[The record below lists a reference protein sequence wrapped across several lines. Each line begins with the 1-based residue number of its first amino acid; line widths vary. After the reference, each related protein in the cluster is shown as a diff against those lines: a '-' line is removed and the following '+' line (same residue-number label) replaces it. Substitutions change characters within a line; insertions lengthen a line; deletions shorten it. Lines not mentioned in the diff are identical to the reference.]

1 MAAEPEVAHE
11 ECCRQSCCRY
21 ITEQPGKGKNVEIK
35 QNNFCFAKE

>member
-21 ITEQPGKGKNVEIK
+21 ITEQPGKNVEIK
-35 QNNFCFAKE
+35 QNNFCFAKK